1 MQAPNLRSLNLNYNA
16 LKDLRPL
23 LGMLRLQKVY
33 LAGNR
38 ISRLR
43 RTAAVFE
50 RIGKELVEAD
60 LRSNPLTVGFY
71 TPQPHSRNSSTSDQQ
86 LALHPSSYS
95 SASPSDDD
103 DHTPD
108 PAPQHLLPP
117 LSKAADTASRERL
130 DEDTKLR
137 RRVYEMLVVCGCKRL
152 KVLDGL
158 EVDRG
163 GVVRK
168 DGVWERLRE
177 VGVLRVRGQE
187 RNRHE
192 GGEGDEDKEG
202 F

>member
-1 MQAPNLRSLNLNYNA
+1 M
-16 LKDLRPL
+16 
-23 LGMLRLQKVY
+23 Y

-50 RIGKELVEAD
+50 RVAKELIEAD
-60 LRSNPLTVGFY
+60 LRNNPLTVGFY
-71 TPQPHSRNSSTSDQQ
+71 TPQPRDSSTSDQQ
-86 LALHPSSYS
+86 LALHA
-95 SASPSDDD
+95 SASSSDDD
-103 DHTPD
+103 DHTFNPSHK
-108 PAPQHLLPP
+108 HLLPP
-117 LSKAADTASRERL
+117 SSKAADTASRERL

-163 GVVRK
+163 AVVRK

-177 VGVLRVRGQE
+177 VGVLRV
-187 RNRHE
+187 
-192 GGEGDEDKEG
+192 GGEEGNGSEGDGDKEG
-202 F
+202 W